1 MRGET
6 TKVCIKCRKPL
17 PESEGCYIE
26 RRPDGRS
33 RLHFVCPECLDA
45 RDRSINYAIWFLVL
59 SLAAL
64 LGLLYAS
71 WHFGR
76 LDG

>member
-26 RRPDGRS
+26 RRADGRS
-33 RLHFVCPECLDA
+33 HLHFVCPKCLDA
-45 RDRSINYAIWFLVL
+45 RERSVNYVIWFLVL
-59 SLAAL
+59 FFLAL
-64 LGLLYAS
+64 LALLYAS
-71 WHFGR
+71 WRVGR
-76 LDG
+76 FD